1 MQDADNLLSFEE
13 LRRANVARCEQLFHP
28 IDSWTATDWAC
39 ALAGEAGEACDA
51 VKKLRRLDDGLN
63 HEGDPATPEECI
75 ELIAQELADTVL
87 YADLL
92 AARLGINL
100 GEAIRDKFNILSE
113 RMGSDIK
120 L

>member
-1 MQDADNLLSFEE
+1 MG
-13 LRRANVARCEQLFHP
+13 RRNGVE
-28 IDSWTATDWAC
+28 
-39 ALAGEAGEACDA
+39 
-51 VKKLRRLDDGLN
+51 N
-63 HEGDPATPEECI
+63 I
-75 ELIAQELADTVL
+75 EVIAQELADTVL

-100 GEAIRDKFNILSE
+100 GEAIRDKFNIVSE